1 MSVKKLLVAMFASVA
16 IISISAPMASAD
28 SGSGK
33 AKDAQVI
40 ETPMTVKGFDRT
52 VAEANGFRIE
62 TGPDGVERSV
72 PVTAKAKA
80 LAETAREAKAK
91 AKGVKVD
98 QVVPYGSVSGS
109 CGSSFVTAA
118 KLSNDILA
126 VNTGYSVYMGVWTRS
141 WYVNAVGW
149 IDSASFN
156 FSGGS
161 TGPSWSAQGAQTA
174 VGPGVAVVPISS
186 YVILNDGSACY
197 SGGPTAAYG

>member
-1 MSVKKLLVAMFASVA
+1 MQAGLRGDLD
-16 IISISAPMASAD
+16 PL
-28 SGSGK
+28 
-33 AKDAQVI
+33 
-40 ETPMTVKGFDRT
+40 
-52 VAEANGFRIE
+52 
-62 TGPDGVERSV
+62 

-80 LAETAREAKAK
+80 LAEKAREANAQ
-91 AKGVKVD
+91 AKGIKVD
-98 QVVPYGSVSGS
+98 QAVPYGSVSRP

-126 VNTGYSVYMGVWTRS
+126 VNTGYSVYVGVWTRS
-141 WYVNAVGW
+141 WYVNAVGR

-161 TGPSWSAQGAQTA
+161 TGPSWSAQGAPTA
-174 VGPGVAVVPISS
+174 VGPGAAVVPISS